1 MMPTKLLEITWGV
14 SMIHH
19 NQSNYAG
26 NPSFSI
32 PDGYLKAALDLL
44 ILGVDRLKKRNCV
57 EQIYESQR
65 GRKNKTIED
74 TITRE
79 LAIEMQKEHERY
91 KLRIDSQTQNFIH
104 PCNDIEYSV
113 IDIRFT
119 WNIYTNEY
127 LAAEAKLLYGKGAS
141 LAGPYVEK
149 GVMDFIGGKYSMGHS
164 HGIMLGYILLK
175 PIDNAI
181 TSVKKVLEKRRTK
194 TNEISPIDKVQ
205 GFNYSQMYRSA
216 HTQKVTGEKII
227 IYHMFVDLA
236 S

>member
-1 MMPTKLLEITWGV
+1 
-14 SMIHH
+14 
-19 NQSNYAG
+19 
-26 NPSFSI
+26 
-32 PDGYLKAALDLL
+32 LKAALNLL

-57 EQIYESQR
+57 EQIYESQK
-65 GRKNKTIED
+65 GRTNKTIEN

-79 LAIEMQKEHERY
+79 LASEMQKEQKASEMQKEQKKY
-91 KLRIDSQTQNFIH
+91 KLRVDPQTPNLIH
-104 PCNDIEYSV
+104 PCNDIEYSI
-113 IDIRFT
+113 IDIRFI
-119 WNIYTNEY
+119 WSIYANEY
-127 LAAEAKLLYGKGAS
+127 LAVEAKLLYGKGAS

-181 TSVKKVLEKRRTK
+181 TSVKKALEKRRTK
-194 TNEISPIDKVQ
+194 TNEISPIGKVQ

-216 HTQKVTGEKII
+216 HTQKITGEKII
-227 IYHMFVDLA
+227 LYHMFVDFA

>member
-44 ILGVDRLKKRNCV
+44 ILGVGRLKKRNCV
-57 EQIYESQR
+57 EQICESQK

-74 TITRE
+74 TITRK

-91 KLRIDSQTQNFIH
+91 KLRVDPQTQILIH

-181 TSVKKVLEKRRTK
+181 TSVKKALEKRRTK